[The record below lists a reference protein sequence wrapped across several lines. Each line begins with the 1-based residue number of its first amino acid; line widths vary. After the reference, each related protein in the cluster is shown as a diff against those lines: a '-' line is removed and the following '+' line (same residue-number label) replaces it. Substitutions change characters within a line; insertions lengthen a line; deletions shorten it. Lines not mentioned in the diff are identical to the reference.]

1 MAHYPPGNFGEPL
14 RHDIRIT
21 WQALTL
27 HYPEL
32 LILVLAALTRFWRL
46 DYHSFWFDEA
56 VSLNW
61 AGSDPAYTWDVTLQ
75 LVQDKHPPVY
85 YILLHYWQQGLGWLG
100 LAHNDAALR
109 ALGSLL
115 GVLMVWGLLRLAT
128 ALSGRQV
135 GLLAGALAA
144 VAPVLVWYSQE
155 LRMFQPA
162 TTAIVWAAYCL
173 HRAGRSPTWPRRWLW
188 WLGLVATLTAAL
200 YSYLFSAFVLPAIAL
215 LLLAPLLG
223 FWRHR
228 SPVTCHPSRCHP
240 SPVTFPSAHLHR
252 RRPCP
257 RPHNPVL
264 SPAGAQC
271 LGCQCR
277 GRHTRSGLRWL
288 RRQPDAPVADLH
300 GLACRLAP
308 AVAHRRPG
316 SLWLARAGWAG
327 APVAQTGI
335 ASSEFKPTLAPAPYP
350 AADRLWLWA
359 WLGAPLV
366 VGNLLL
372 ARNDSIFAEDRY
384 FLFLG
389 PFVLWAVARGAWG

>member
-1 MAHYPPGNFGEPL
+1 M
-14 RHDIRIT
+14 
-21 WQALTL
+21 
-27 HYPEL
+27 
-32 LILVLAALTRFWRL
+32 
-46 DYHSFWFDEA
+46 
-56 VSLNW
+56 
-61 AGSDPAYTWDVTLQ
+61 Q
-75 LVQDKHPPVY
+75 LVQDKHPPAY

-223 FWRHR
+223 FWRHP
-228 SPVTCHPSRCHP
+228 STCHPHVTHPHLSP
-240 SPVTFPSAHLHR
+240 SPLRIFTEG
-252 RRPCP
+252 
-257 RPHNPVL
+257 VL
-264 SPAGAQC
+264 ALALTTLIYLPLARNAWAANAG
-271 LGCQCR
+271 R
-277 GRHTRSGLRWL
+277 RHTRPGFRWL
-288 RRQPDAPVADLH
+288 RRQPDAPVAGLH

-316 SLWLARAGWAG
+316 PLWLARVGWAG
-327 APVAQTGI
+327 APVAQTGHSQQRVQ
-335 ASSEFKPTLAPAPYP
+335 ADSRSGAGSCGRSPLALGLAWR
-350 AADRLWLWA
+350 AAGWS
-359 WLGAPLV
+359 
-366 VGNLLL
+366 GNLLL

-389 PFVLWAVARGAWG
+389 PFVLWAVARGAMGIGVVGWRLLQDAAVWAA